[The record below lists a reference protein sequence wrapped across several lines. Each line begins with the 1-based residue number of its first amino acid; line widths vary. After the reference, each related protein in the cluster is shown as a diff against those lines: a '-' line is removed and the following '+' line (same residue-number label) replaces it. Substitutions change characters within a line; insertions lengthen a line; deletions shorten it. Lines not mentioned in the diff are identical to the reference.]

1 MQRNLEKQL
10 KWLRL
15 EEAKTGDAENN
26 KEVDEVG
33 FQYVRRQEGVQASG
47 QVEAA
52 RLSTRERRYDL
63 EISITWIC
71 VLVLDRTIFV
81 FQCEQLD
88 AFLPHITLSHVRP
101 HLNYQQPTSFFLTGP
116 SFSS

>member
-71 VLVLDRTIFV
+71 VLVYWIGRYSCSNASNSMHSYRT
-81 FQCEQLD
+81 
-88 AFLPHITLSHVRP
+88 
-101 HLNYQQPTSFFLTGP
+101 
-116 SFSS
+116 